1 MAARPKAAVKG
12 EIPKDPAKVDRILTS
27 ALHEFAQAGFRNA
40 KTDVIASEAQVS
52 KGLLFHYFGN
62 KANLY
67 YEVAKWSLARL
78 NKAADFNVWQSAPN
92 LKVMIERALRY
103 KIKMQLDYQDDFA
116 LSITSLY
123 GGSDQFPEALSVKL
137 QKLLD
142 EEMQMAITDLAG
154 PVLDRMTI
162 RADVDKETVKGLFL
176 MMSNLISDKA
186 QVYMTDHPDVKVED
200 LEWLVQEALRYIDV
214 LEHGFLAE

>member
-12 EIPKDPAKVDRILTS
+12 EIPKDPEKVDRILTS

-67 YEVAKWSLARL
+67 YEVSKWSLARM
-78 NKAADFNVWQSAPN
+78 NRAADFNVWQSAPN
-92 LKVMIERALRY
+92 LKVMIERAMRY

-116 LSITSLY
+116 FSLALY
-123 GGSDQFPEALSVKL
+123 GGTNKFPEALAAKL
-137 QKLLD
+137 QGLLD
-142 EEMQMAITDLAG
+142 GEMKMATTDLAG
-154 PVLDRMTI
+154 PVLDRMTL
-162 RADVDKETVKGLFL
+162 REGVSLETVRGLFL
-176 MMSNLISDKA
+176 MMANLISDKA
-186 QVYMTDHPDVKVED
+186 QAYMTDHPDVKVDD
-200 LEWLVQEALRYIDV
+200 LEWLVQESLGYIDV